1 VASLHESL
9 EKVNTS
15 ETRNMTTPEA
25 GDRNPTNFRKPVQ
38 VERVWVF
45 QSLDS
50 KRPDQM
56 LPPAGSDT
64 LSPAEKRRENGQDMH
79 FPARAYL

>member
-1 VASLHESL
+1 
-9 EKVNTS
+9 
-15 ETRNMTTPEA
+15 MTTPEA
-25 GDRNPTNFRKPVQ
+25 GDRNPTKFSETRASETGPG
-38 VERVWVF
+38 F

-50 KRPDQM
+50 MRPDQM